1 MKIFNKIKDM
11 CTLYHRN
18 EDGVAALEAA
28 FVFPILLVL
37 LLGVLDMGRG
47 IMCNQKTIRASQV
60 VADLVT
66 REVSVD
72 ENGISEAINA
82 GTLALLPYDDT
93 NLAFD
98 VISVRFPAD
107 DEAEIVWQET
117 RNMTATP
124 QDQIIERVLPLAA
137 AGSGV
142 VMVVSE
148 YLYEPIFAGFVVNQ
162 IPMQEVAFARGRRSS
177 VVCKDGAPG
186 CSS

>member
-1 MKIFNKIKDM
+1 MNVFEKLKLMASN
-11 CTLYHRN
+11 YRRS
-18 EDGVAALEAA
+18 EDGVAAVEAA
-28 FVFPILLVL
+28 FVFPVLLVL
-37 LLGVLDMGRG
+37 LLGVLDTGRG
-47 IMCNQKTIRASQV
+47 IICNQKTIRASQV
-60 VADLVT
+60 VADLIT

-72 ENGISEAINA
+72 AGGISEAINA

-98 VISVRFPAD
+98 IISVRFPSD

-124 QDQIIERVLPLAA
+124 QNQIIERVLPLAA

-148 YLYEPIFAGFVVNQ
+148 YLYEPIFAGFVVDQ

>member
-1 MKIFNKIKDM
+1 M